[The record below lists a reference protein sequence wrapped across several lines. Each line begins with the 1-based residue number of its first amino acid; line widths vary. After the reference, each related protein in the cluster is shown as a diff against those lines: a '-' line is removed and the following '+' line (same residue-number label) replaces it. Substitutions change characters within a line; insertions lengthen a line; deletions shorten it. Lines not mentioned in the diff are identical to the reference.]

1 MISSA
6 LLGTAQCD
14 PIPQIPV
21 TTGANH
27 VTGEYAGCSAAFSAS
42 TIAARTSPISPAGVE
57 GGAGRDGVVAAKT
70 GNFTTTLSSVVASM
84 QKERGWCE
92 VVVLDPYLE

>member
-1 MISSA
+1 
-6 LLGTAQCD
+6 
-14 PIPQIPV
+14 
-21 TTGANH
+21 
-27 VTGEYAGCSAAFSAS
+27 
-42 TIAARTSPISPAGVE
+42 
-57 GGAGRDGVVAAKT
+57 VAAKT